1 MPEPSGFFTSERPTV
16 QLPNNLQFAVATVF
30 ATAVT
35 ISAATNATES
45 VCTATNTF
53 AAGDFVEYTGG
64 WSKAT
69 GRVFR
74 VKAPTG
80 TSFTLESLDTTDTNL
95 FPAGAGVGVVRK
107 VTTWVPITGVV
118 SADISGGD
126 GKTQEVNLLDND
138 MPILLPDGFSGT
150 SVVLTLAD
158 EPTKPHHAALKGVS
172 DGVKLTC
179 LRGILPGG
187 GVLTYGGYCSFN
199 ESPSLAKGS
208 VMSVKATFSLQN
220 KVVRY

>member
-1 MPEPSGFFTSERPTV
+1 M
-16 QLPNNLQFAVATVF
+16 QLPNNIAFAIATVF

-35 ISAATNATES
+35 ISAATNASEA

-74 VKAPTG
+74 LKAASG
-80 TSFTLESLDTTDTNL
+80 TSFTLEGLDTTDTNL
-95 FPAGAGVGVVRK
+95 FPVGSGVGSVRK
-107 VTTWVPITGVV
+107 ITTWVPITGIVG
-118 SADISGGD
+118 ADVSGGD
-126 GKTQEVNLLDND
+126 GKTVEVNLYDSD
-138 MPILLPDGFSGT
+138 MPAMLPDGFSAT
-150 SVVLTLAD
+150 SAVLTIAD
-158 EPTKPHHAALKGVS
+158 DKSKPHHAALKGLS

-179 LRGILPGG
+179 LRGIMPAGD
-187 GVLTYGGYCSFN
+187 VLLYAGYCSFN
-199 ESPSLAKGS
+199 ESPSMAKGS
-208 VMSVKATFSLQN
+208 VMAVKATISMQN

>member
-1 MPEPSGFFTSERPTV
+1 M
-16 QLPNNLQFAVATVF
+16 QLPNNLAFALATVF
-30 ATAVT
+30 ATAVSIT
-35 ISAATNATES
+35 AASNASEA

-74 VKAPTG
+74 VKSPTG
-80 TSFTLESLDTTDTNL
+80 TNFVLEGLDTSDTNL
-95 FPAGAGVGVVRK
+95 FPAGAGVGSVRK
-107 VTTWVPITGVV
+107 VTTWVPITGVTA
-118 SADISGGD
+118 ADMSGGD
-126 GKTQEVNLLDND
+126 GKTVEVQLLDSD
-138 MPILLPDGFSGT
+138 IPVMLPDGFTAT
-150 SVVLTLAD
+150 SLVLTIAD
-158 EPTKPHHAALKGVS
+158 EPTKAHHAALKAAS

-179 LRGILPGG
+179 LRGVLPNGG
-187 GVLTYGGYCSFN
+187 TLLYAGFCSFN

-208 VMSVKATFSLQN
+208 IMAVKATFSLQN